1 MEKKE
6 IVKILNEIGL
16 LLELKGENPF
26 KSRAYYNAARIIEL
40 LDEDIETIVKEDRL
54 KDIKGI
60 GEALNKKIT

>member
-40 LDEDIETIVKEDRL
+40 LDEDIETIVKKTD
-54 KDIKGI
+54 
-60 GEALNKKIT
+60 